1 MVEVAPRKRGL
12 RRECS
17 PHHGVGRIYRR
28 ALHTRSLGHGGWY
41 QSACSP
47 RPREEALLGEFARGL
62 GGEHAGGS
70 SFAERSILRSLSITS
85 HETGASM
92 SSPTWS
98 RPRRWLA
105 RAPQDCVD
113 PGDRDLFVVKR
124 LAHVVV
130 GAFDPFRRARLPT
143 PTPNGQRQVPPR
155 RPGGLR
161 PYDLRHSFAS
171 LLFHE
176 GHLSIVEIAAQAR
189 PQPDDDT
196 RHLCPRDGG
205 AERKPADRG
214 RPADQGGEKPG
225 QDGPQ
230 KDPAK

>member
-1 MVEVAPRKRGL
+1 
-12 RRECS
+12 
-17 PHHGVGRIYRR
+17 
-28 ALHTRSLGHGGWY
+28 
-41 QSACSP
+41 
-47 RPREEALLGEFARGL
+47 
-62 GGEHAGGS
+62 
-70 SFAERSILRSLSITS
+70 
-85 HETGASM
+85 M

-124 LAHVVV
+124 LAQVVV
-130 GAFDPFRRARLPT
+130 GAFGPFRRARLPT

-196 RHLCPRDGG
+196 RHLRARDRRAKGNQADFGG
-205 AERKPADRG
+205 A
-214 RPADQGGEKPG
+214 ADQAGERVL
-225 QDGPQ
+225 QSGPQ
-230 KDPAK
+230 KDPTTKKRPPRQLQSGRKCREARSRTRTDDPFLTMEVRLTWRCLPVRCLARKTPAQPSDRGQHQRAAAGTAGHAGVPELLPRGSV